1 MEEVLVH
8 TWTDRISLF
17 LPLAFIATSLGCQ
30 PKKPPTPVPTAID
43 FTQELPA
50 GTLALRKVSPG
61 QYPDFSQALRTL
73 NLADLRKSTDNS
85 LAYLHRRSSEKK
97 YPYLDIGHDRAVAS
111 VRAFREL
118 IDSGVFAL
126 PPDQF
131 NRTIAER
138 FEVYQSI
145 GAPSPDGSGYTNK
158 VLFTGYFTPT
168 YDASLTHGG
177 PYQWP
182 LYKHPADL
190 RGDESGDNVNRLT
203 PEGTL
208 VPYYTRREIE
218 SGALAGQELVWL
230 TSRWNAY
237 VVTVQGSARLR
248 LPDGRIMEVGNAGTN
263 GREYAKV
270 GEKPVADG
278 LIAKKDLNF
287 DTMRAYFAAHPEAM
301 DKYLWTNERTA
312 FFADRPGGPFGAL
325 NVPVTK
331 FASLAT
337 DKAVYPPA
345 MVAFLSVPIPAGEAV
360 FPLAG
365 AAPGDSGARPFSGF
379 ALDQDRGGA
388 IRSAGRCD
396 IYMGIGERAQ
406 QVSGHQLN
414 AGELYYLAVK
424 PELVGKYASR

>member
-1 MEEVLVH
+1 MEEVLAQK
-8 TWTDRISLF
+8 WMDRISSF
-17 LPLAFIATSLGCQ
+17 IPLALVALSLGCQ
-30 PKKPPTPVPTAID
+30 PKKPPAPVPTAID
-43 FTQELPA
+43 FTQELPPGA
-50 GTLALRKVSPG
+50 VALRKVSPG
-61 QYPDFSQALRTL
+61 QYPDFSQALRTVSPG
-73 NLADLRKSTDNS
+73 DLRRSTENS
-85 LAYLHRRSSEKK
+85 LAYLRRASSEKK
-97 YPYLDIGHDRAVAS
+97 YPYLDISHDRAVAS
-111 VRAFREL
+111 LVAFREM
-118 IDSGVFAL
+118 IDTGAFAL
-126 PPDQF
+126 PPEQF
-131 NRTIAER
+131 NRAIADR

-145 GAPSPDGSGYTNK
+145 GAPSPDGGGYTNK

-168 YDASLTHGG
+168 YDANLTRGG
-177 PYQWP
+177 TYQWP
-182 LYKHPADL
+182 LYKRPADL

-270 GEKPVADG
+270 GEKLAADG
-278 LIAKKDLNF
+278 LIARKDLNF
-287 DTMRAYFAAHPEAM
+287 DTMRAYFAAHPETM

-312 FFADRPGGPFGAL
+312 FFAERPGGPFGAL

-360 FPLAG
+360 FPVSTAG
-365 AAPGDSGARPFSGF
+365 SGDGPRPFAGF

-396 IYMGIGERAQ
+396 IYMGIGDRAQ

-424 PELVGKYASR
+424 PELMGRYASR